1 VSRPGVLRDAAFRR
15 LWAGMTVSRLGSS
28 VASVATPL
36 IAVQVLDASAFTVS
50 LLTAAAWL
58 PWLLVGLPAGAW
70 IDRVAK
76 RPVML
81 VCDLVSAVLVASV
94 PLAAWLYHLT
104 VAHLLAVAML
114 AGVASVFFQVAW
126 TAYLPAMFD
135 ADDLVGANSIL
146 HGSESATQIGGPAV
160 AGVLMAVVSAV
171 AGLVLD
177 ALSFLV
183 SALSLLW
190 IRRPERR
197 PEPTVAR
204 GVRRDIA
211 EGVRWLARE
220 PLLRSLTIHGA
231 IGNVALTGYG
241 AITVVFLVRGLG
253 VSTTGVGLLLAASG
267 LGGIA
272 AATSTPLLVRR
283 FGAARTMVWC
293 KVSAGLS
300 SLLIPLSRPGLG
312 LIAFVAGTGLVAACV
327 VVGNVVAGSFRQSYV
342 PPMLLGRVVTGMQ
355 FVNLGAIPLGAV
367 LGGAAASAIGTRGA
381 IAVMTVGYAF
391 AGLIIA
397 RGPWRGRRDL
407 PGRPA
412 DDPDQLATSATTTAT
427 LSGAP
432 ASNAS
437 RTRLSTTSA
446 GSPPTGTPE
455 PGGCPNGKVKPRRA
469 PGSRRP
475 PGPAGGPG
483 TARCGRAAA
492 PPRPPP
498 SRARAPPRPASTWR
512 G

>member
-1 VSRPGVLRDAAFRR
+1 VSRGGVLRDAAFRR

-58 PWLLVGLPAGAW
+58 PWLLIGLPAGAW
-70 IDRVAK
+70 VDRVAK

-81 VCDLVSAVLVASV
+81 VCDLVSALLVASV

-114 AGVASVFFQVAW
+114 AGAASVFFQVAW

-135 ADDLVGANSIL
+135 ADDLVGANSVL

-160 AGVLMAVVSAV
+160 AGVLMAAVSAV
-171 AGLVLD
+171 AGLALD

-197 PEPTVAR
+197 PEPAGTR

-211 EGVRWLARE
+211 EGVRWLAHE

-253 VSTTGVGLLLAASG
+253 VSTAGVGLLLAASG
-267 LGGIA
+267 LGGVA
-272 AATSTPLLVRR
+272 AATSTPVLVRR

-293 KVSAGLS
+293 KVSAGLC
-300 SLLIPLSRPGLG
+300 SLLIPLSRPGFG

-327 VVGNVVAGSFRQSYV
+327 VVGNVVAVSFRQSYV
-342 PPMLLGRVVTGMQ
+342 PPMLLGRVVTSMQ

-367 LGGAAASAIGTRGA
+367 LGGAAASVIGTRGA

-407 PGRPA
+407 PVRPA
-412 DDPDQLATSATTTAT
+412 DATDQPATTSATTTAT

-437 RTRLSTTSA
+437 PTRLSTISA
-446 GSPPTGTPE
+446 GSPSPAS
-455 PGGCPNGKVKPRRA
+455 A
-469 PGSRRP
+469 P
-475 PGPAGGPG
+475 AI
-483 TARCGRAAA
+483 AAA
-492 PPRPPP
+492 STTAESP
-498 SRARAPPRPASTWR
+498 SEQSR
-512 G
+512 